1 MTKHR
6 DDARLIKKQNSFPEA
21 ETAFDSPKP
30 TSLVPE
36 QPKTEVETIESFEMH
51 GIEECAGAIPF
62 SNEGAAISDTSR
74 NEGQPK
80 MKLQKQNSEPET
92 SAGSDSGHQ
101 VDSNSKQRLE
111 ERRHSFIEV
120 EMKPRKKP
128 NNSMY

>member
-1 MTKHR
+1 M
-6 DDARLIKKQNSFPEA
+6 IKKQNSFPEA

-30 TSLVPE
+30 TPLDPE

-62 SNEGAAISDTSR
+62 SNEGAAISESSR
-74 NEGQPK
+74 IRGQTM

-92 SAGSDSGHQ
+92 SMVGSNAAYRLDSH
-101 VDSNSKQRLE
+101 SKNRLE

-120 EMKPRKKP
+120 EMKPRK
-128 NNSMY
+128 N